1 MITDEQFEA
10 CRLAANE
17 SYKRHKGSIR
27 GQIITPEDDW
37 EWHFARELIAL
48 AQQIKP
54 LEFVECS
61 IQYRD
66 LPAAYLKAETPLGN
80 YTIHKYKYFGD
91 QFATNYFYTG
101 PGNGGKSF
109 ASESTAI
116 EAANEDYQSRVLSC
130 LVWGGV

>member
-54 LEFVECS
+54 LVWT
-61 IQYRD
+61 D
-66 LPAAYLKAETPLGN
+66 LKYATGKKAETCFGN
-80 YTIHKYKYFGD
+80 YYVSKIDALPYWTVYLGEDEFDYAD
-91 QFATNYFYTG
+91 TEA
-101 PGNGGKSF
+101 
-109 ASESTAI
+109 EAI
-116 EAANEDYQSRVLSC
+116 EAANADYRKRVLSC
-130 LVWGGV
+130 LVWGVV